1 MTVHTIRQGE
11 TLSGL
16 ARKYNTSVDALAKAN
31 DIQDPNR
38 IRTGQQLVIPDGFD
52 APRRPAAA
60 NPATSPDRFEAS
72 AASGGGPAAG
82 TTNTNAWIPVDAPVR
97 GDPSNRNAG
106 NYGQV
111 IDQFS
116 VNNNPR
122 YQPRGGNTYCNIFAW
137 DVTRAMGAEIPHWVD
152 GNGNPAGVG
161 APGARELDANGGHRW
176 LEQHGPRHGWREV
189 SAQEAQA
196 LANQGHPTVASWN
209 NPGGIGHIAVVR
221 PGEMTDRGPAIAQ
234 AGASNFNNGHVRDS
248 FGNRPVQYFV
258 NDRGVAAPGQSPAP
272 APSTPAPA
280 PAPSTPAPAPAPTG
294 GSYTVRPGDTLSG
307 IAARHGSTVDAIAR
321 ANGIS
326 NPDFIQVGQHLT
338 IPGASGSTPAPAAQ
352 RYTVQPGDTLSGIA
366 ARHGSTVGAIAQANG
381 ISNPDFIQV
390 GQQLTIPGA
399 SGPSAPAPAPASR
412 SYTVQPGDTLSGIAA
427 RHGSTV
433 GAIAQANGISNP
445 DFIQVGQR
453 LTIPGGS
460 APSTPSQPS
469 QPPQP
474 GPVSGP
480 GPVTGPSE
488 PGTAGGV
495 SLQQLRAIM
504 PNLSEARANE
514 MLPHL
519 NRAMAEAGINTPR
532 RQAAFLAQLAH
543 ESGEFR
549 YMEEIASGA
558 AYEGRRDLGNTQ
570 PGDGTRF
577 KGRGPIQLTGRSNYT
592 AASAALGI
600 DLVNNPTRA
609 ADPDVGFRT
618 AAWYWNTRNLNSY
631 ADAGNFDAITY
642 RVNGG
647 YNGKAARD
655 AYYNRALQVL
665 GG

>member
-1 MTVHTIRQGE
+1 MSVHTIRQGE
-11 TLSGL
+11 TLSAL
-16 ARKYNTSVDALAKAN
+16 ARQYNTSVDALAKAN
-31 DIQDPNR
+31 NIQDPNR
-38 IRTGQQLVIPDGFD
+38 IGAGQQLVIPDGFD
-52 APRRPAAA
+52 APRQPAATNSA
-60 NPATSPDRFEAS
+60 ASPDRFEARS
-72 AASGGGPAAG
+72 FATGSPASG

-97 GDPSNRNAG
+97 GNPSNRNAD
-106 NYGQV
+106 NYSQV

-152 GNGNPAGVG
+152 GAGNPAGVG

-176 LEQHGPRHGWREV
+176 LETQGQNHGWREV
-189 SAQEAQA
+189 SAQEAQN

-221 PGEMTDRGPAIAQ
+221 PGELTDRGPAIAQ

-248 FGNRPVQYFV
+248 FGNAPVKYFV
-258 NDRGVAAPGQSPAP
+258 NAQGQAGQSPAP
-272 APSTPAPA
+272 APSQ
-280 PAPSTPAPAPAPTG
+280 PAPSAPTA
-294 GSYTVRPGDTLSG
+294 PG
-307 IAARHGSTVDAIAR
+307 
-321 ANGIS
+321 
-326 NPDFIQVGQHLT
+326 
-338 IPGASGSTPAPAAQ
+338 APAAS
-352 RYTVQPGDTLSGIA
+352 RGAYTVQPGDTLSGIA
-366 ARHGSTVGAIAQANG
+366 ARHGT
-381 ISNPDFIQV
+381 
-390 GQQLTIPGA
+390 
-399 SGPSAPAPAPASR
+399 
-412 SYTVQPGDTLSGIAA
+412 
-427 RHGSTV
+427 TV

-453 LTIPGGS
+453 LSIPGAAGSSSPAPAPAAQNYTVRPGDTLSGIAARHGTTVGAIAQANGISNPDFIQVGQRLSIPGGS
-460 APSTPSQPS
+460 APSTPS
-469 QPPQP
+469 QP

-495 SLQQLRAIM
+495 SVQQLRTIM

-514 MLPHL
+514 LMPHL
-519 NRAMAEAGINTPR
+519 NRAMQEAGINTPR

-558 AYEGRRDLGNTQ
+558 AYEGRSDLGNTQ
-570 PGDGTRF
+570 PGDGVRF
-577 KGRGPIQLTGRSNYT
+577 KGRGPIQLTGRSNYA
-592 AASAALGI
+592 AASQALGI

-618 AAWYWNTRNLNSY
+618 AAWFWNSRNLNSH

-655 AYYNRALQVL
+655 AYYARALQTL